1 MHKSALYPIRPER
14 SEYSSTNGICDVER
28 QWNMLGACDKVDG
41 SREVAFGRGLGMM
54 EGSHF
59 CYVF

>member
-1 MHKSALYPIRPER
+1 MHKSALYSISPEC

-41 SREVAFGRGLGMM
+41 PESGRPPLLKRGRVAI
-54 EGSHF
+54 
-59 CYVF
+59 